1 MKRALKSLTAAAV
14 FASAFSAQAA
24 EFDLN
29 KIREDLATMNQE
41 WAEEIWNADAYGEE
55 VDRASIMAKYP
66 YLSDNKELVD
76 FVKAEY
82 EAETDPVEKRRLRLL
97 YWDISG
103 TYMFEKMVGIYDE
116 MDNTRAGAVFYGK
129 EFDEPVAYRD
139 LWWYYNNLGKD
150 ELDKRAEIYF
160 VDTNF
165 VVNVLNPM
173 HRKRIDEI
181 RANCDEIGFDSYTA
195 YDEYTTGFD
204 HAALT
209 EQAYKFLGDTQEIYE
224 DIVTQKCREVL
235 GKGPSETV
243 PWERGII
250 WHKKAFDEYFPADE
264 MLPFTYGYFAGLGL
278 DLRDNP
284 NIMIDDEDR
293 ERKEPR
299 AASYSISVPDDI
311 RINLKPL
318 GGMYDYEAALHESG
332 HALHYSYTDAELA
345 YEFRH
350 LGTNSLT
357 ETYSFLFEGMFL
369 NPVFLE
375 EEAGMPKE
383 KVNEYMDVALLSD
396 LAGARYYAM
405 NVIYEAKLHGGTSDD
420 PLAFYVGLRDTYG
433 VFPREPYQNEA
444 AYLEVDEEFYSRDY
458 MTAWYAEAQL
468 RAKLEDEFGVRWYKD
483 PAAGEFLKDLFRRG
497 DSWETEDML
506 RYIGYDGLDSSYLAT
521 DFAEMYDTFK
531 SNR

>member
-1 MKRALKSLTAAAV
+1 MKRALKSLTAVAI
-14 FASAFSAQAA
+14 FASAFSAQAT
-24 EFDLN
+24 EFDLD
-29 KIREDLATMNQE
+29 KIREDLAAMNRE
-41 WAEEIWNADAYGEE
+41 WAEEIWNADVYGET
-55 VDRASIMAKYP
+55 VDRASVMAKYP

-82 EAETDPVEKRRLRLL
+82 EAEIDPVEKRRLRLL

-129 EFDEPVAYRD
+129 EFDEPIAYRD
-139 LWWYYNNLGKD
+139 FWWYYHNLGKD

-160 VDTNF
+160 TDLNF
-165 VVNVLNPM
+165 IVNVLNPM

-181 RANCDEIGFDSYTA
+181 QVSCDEIGFESYTT
-195 YDEYTTGFD
+195 YDEYTTGFN
-204 HAALT
+204 HAALA

-224 DIVTQKCREVL
+224 YVVTEKCRAVL
-235 GKGPSETV
+235 GKDPSETV

-250 WHKKAFDEYFPADE
+250 WHKQAFDEYFPADE
-264 MLPFTYGYFAGLGL
+264 MLPFTYGFFAGLGF

-284 NIMIDDEDR
+284 NITIDEEDR

-299 AASYSISVPDDI
+299 AACFSISVPDDI
-311 RINLKPL
+311 RVNLKPL
-318 GGMYDYEAALHESG
+318 GAMDDYETALHESG
-332 HALHYSYTDAELA
+332 HALHYSYTDPELP

-357 ETYSFLFEGMFL
+357 ETYAFLFGRMFL

-375 EEAGMPKE
+375 EETGMPKE
-383 KVNEYMDVALLSD
+383 KVDEYMDIALLSN
-396 LAGARYYAM
+396 LSGARYYAM
-405 NVIYEAKLHGGTSDD
+405 NVIYEAKLHGGELDD
-420 PLAFYVGLRDTYG
+420 PLAFYAELRSTYG
-433 VFPREPYQNEA
+433 AFPREPYQNEA
-444 AYLEVDEEFYSRDY
+444 GYLEADEEFYSRDY

-468 RAKLEDEFGVRWYKD
+468 RAKLEDEFGERWYKD
-483 PAAGEFLKDLFRRG
+483 PSAGEFLQDLFLHG

-506 RYIGYDGLDSSYLAT
+506 RYIGYDGLDSSYLAA
-521 DFAEMYDTFK
+521 DFAEMYETFK